1 MKFKT
6 DFILPHPSLYSY
18 EQITAMDLQNYI
30 GGKFL
35 EPLHKQSLTNT
46 NPATGEA
53 YGRIPRSSEK
63 DVTLATE
70 AAREA
75 FPHWSGLPASER
87 SAWMLKVADE
97 IERRLPELALAESI
111 DNGKPLSLATAEN

>member
-18 EQITAMDLQNYI
+18 GQITAMDLQNYI

-35 EPLHKQSLTNT
+35 EPLHKQYLTNT

-63 DVTLATE
+63 DVTLATK
-70 AAREA
+70 AARDA
-75 FPHWSGLPASER
+75 FPHWRTLPAAER
-87 SAWMLKVADE
+87 SSWMLKIADE
-97 IERRLPELALAESI
+97 IARR
-111 DNGKPLSLATAEN
+111 